1 MNPGIPRG
9 HGHYIWISMDI
20 CFTAGLDYMYG
31 MTFENQLW
39 LVWEVVELQF
49 LFIWWAT
56 WGNSQSSWSLF
67 ICWRLRLLSLLLLVE
82 KKQKEKEKRWT
93 ESSVWGKM
101 IQIEILDI
109 ILFCDLQRILL
120 CGWHHTYTVDITWPP
135 RILSLSLS
143 LSEFVCI
150 CVATMKS
157 VRFENQ
163 KATWFFFQ
171 SISPFFLE
179 TNGDFMLFIV

>member
-1 MNPGIPRG
+1 MVI
-9 HGHYIWISMDI
+9 YIWISMDI
-20 CFTAGLDYMYG
+20 CFTSGLDYMYG
-31 MTFENQLW
+31 MKFENQLW
-39 LVWEVVELQF
+39 LVWEVVDWQF

-82 KKQKEKEKRWT
+82 KKQKEK
-93 ESSVWGKM
+93 GKKVDWVKWM
-101 IQIEILDI
+101 RKNDPNWNL
-109 ILFCDLQRILL
+109 RYYTLL
-120 CGWHHTYTVDITWPP
+120 WFAENFIMWLTSYIHSWHHLTPP
-135 RILSLSLS
+135 YSLSLSLS
-143 LSEFVCI
+143 LSEYVCI